1 MTATADPAAASDPAP
16 ASDSPW
22 RGGYGRTTAGV
33 FALAFLFAF
42 EALAVA
48 TVMPDVAADLDG
60 LRWYA
65 VAFAAP
71 LAASVVALAGAG
83 GMADRLG
90 PAPVLRRGLLVFV
103 VGVALAGLAP
113 TMPLFVLGR
122 LVHGFG
128 GGILGVALYVV
139 IAQAYPVTM
148 RPRVFAVLT
157 TAWVLPALV
166 GPLIAAQ
173 VAHLVGWRW
182 VFLGVPL
189 IAVAAWTL
197 VADAPSA
204 PRTGEEREQRGE
216 HRRLWALVAAVG
228 VLLVGLAG
236 QRVVAWWPALVLAG
250 AVAVLMAGRRLLPER
265 SWSLSPGLPAVL
277 LSRGAIGTAFG
288 AAEVYVP
295 LLLVLDRD
303 LSLTQAGWL
312 LTAGA
317 VTWSLGAVLA
327 ARWPVLADE
336 PGRVRIGAILVATG
350 IAGFALVGVPGVP
363 LAALVLAW
371 AVAGLGI
378 GMAFSTLSV
387 LALATAEVGEEGQV
401 SAALQ
406 LNDYLVQ
413 GTTVALGG
421 VVFALFAETAP
432 AAAATGLV
440 IAAAVVGA
448 LALAPAALLRR

>member
-1 MTATADPAAASDPAP
+1 
-16 ASDSPW
+16 
-22 RGGYGRTTAGV
+22 
-33 FALAFLFAF
+33 
-42 EALAVA
+42 
-48 TVMPDVAADLDG
+48 
-60 LRWYA
+60 
-65 VAFAAP
+65 
-71 LAASVVALAGAG
+71 
-83 GMADRLG
+83 
-90 PAPVLRRGLLVFV
+90 
-103 VGVALAGLAP
+103 
-113 TMPLFVLGR
+113 
-122 LVHGFG
+122 
-128 GGILGVALYVV
+128 
-139 IAQAYPVTM
+139 
-148 RPRVFAVLT
+148 
-157 TAWVLPALV
+157 
-166 GPLIAAQ
+166 
-173 VAHLVGWRW
+173 
-182 VFLGVPL
+182 
-189 IAVAAWTL
+189 
-197 VADAPSA
+197 
-204 PRTGEEREQRGE
+204 
-216 HRRLWALVAAVG
+216 
-228 VLLVGLAG
+228 
-236 QRVVAWWPALVLAG
+236 
-250 AVAVLMAGRRLLPER
+250 
-265 SWSLSPGLPAVL
+265 
-277 LSRGAIGTAFG
+277 
-288 AAEVYVP
+288 VP

-440 IAAAVVGA
+440 VAAAVVGA